1 MSTEEIKDTLYSYPL
16 RKPEVVLT
24 DAVDIGPASRIPHLI
39 SGAANTQIFISV
51 PLAYG
56 AGHKLFMANIT
67 QKIDHRAPRT
77 NPS

>member
-51 PLAYG
+51 PLALG
-56 AGHKLFMANIT
+56 LRSWT
-67 QKIDHRAPRT
+67 QALHGEHSTEDRAQRT
-77 NPS
+77 DPG